1 MSNSEYPDATS
12 RPEEAADS
20 MNMPS
25 DLIEAVERLEA
36 IGVLTRSATHD
47 LNNHMAAILS
57 FAELVLEALPEE
69 HPLRADVEEIRT
81 AGFRAVARTREL
93 ERLARQL
100 SPVCRAA

>member
-1 MSNSEYPDATS
+1 MYMPQASE
-12 RPEEAADS
+12 
-20 MNMPS
+20 
-25 DLIEAVERLEA
+25 LVEAVKRLEA

-69 HPLRADVEEIRT
+69 HPLRSDVEEIRT

-93 ERLARQL
+93 DRLARQL
-100 SPVCRAA
+100 TPVNRAA

>member
-1 MSNSEYPDATS
+1 MVPV
-12 RPEEAADS
+12 
-20 MNMPS
+20 S
-25 DLIEAVERLEA
+25 DLIEAVKRLEA
-36 IGVLTRSATHD
+36 IGSLTRSATHD

-93 ERLARQL
+93 DRQSRQL
-100 SPVCRAA
+100 LPVASAA